1 MMMVIMMNDSKLNNM
16 AQIKSFLAET
26 KEIEFNKKSQKEA
39 YRWIEETLR
48 KFTYVILSK
57 KEKGLIRRYLMKIT
71 GYSRAQLTRHI
82 NQYRKTG
89 QVKIKEYERHK
100 FEKKYTPR
108 DIQLLAQT
116 AQVHD
121 SPNGASL
128 KKTLERMAGE
138 YQKEEYLNISHISVS
153 HIYNLK
159 KKVSYL
165 RSVASY
171 QKTNKGK
178 GKTIG
183 VRCRPQPQGQPGY
196 LRVDTIHQGDRERQK
211 GVYHINTVCELTQWE
226 VIGAAEKITEEY
238 LLPLLENIIVNYPFR
253 IINFHCDNGSEYI
266 NQKVVEMLNRLLIK
280 LTKSRPRH
288 SNDNALI
295 ESKNGWVVRK
305 WLGYSHIRGEHAQR
319 INDFYFECFN
329 EYLNFHRPCAFP
341 TEVIDSKGKIKKKY
355 YYQDYQTPY
364 EKLKSIPDAQKY
376 LKDGITLE
384 MLDKKAKRYT
394 DNEMAEKVQLA
405 RDKLFDKIL
414 AA

>member
-1 MMMVIMMNDSKLNNM
+1 MMMVIMINDSKLNSM

-26 KEIEFNKKSQKEA
+26 KEIVFNKKSKKEA

-48 KFTYVILSK
+48 KFTYVLLSK
-57 KEKGLIRRYLMKIT
+57 KEKRLIRRYPMKIT
-71 GYSRAQLTRHI
+71 GYSRSQLARQI
-82 NQYRKTG
+82 KQYRKTG
-89 QVKIKEYERHK
+89 QVKIKEYDRHK
-100 FEKKYTPR
+100 FQKKYTPR
-108 DIQLLAQT
+108 DIQLLAKT
-116 AQVHD
+116 AQLHD

-128 KKTLERMAGE
+128 KKTLERMVRE
-138 YQKEEYLNISHISVS
+138 YGKAEYLNITHISVS

-178 GKTIG
+178 AIGLRGK
-183 VRCRPQPQGQPGY
+183 PQPEGKPGY
-196 LRVDTIHQGDRERQK
+196 LRVDTIHQGDREGQK
-211 GVYHINTVCELTQWE
+211 GVYHINTVDEIIQWE

-238 LLPLLENIIVNYPFR
+238 LLPLLEKMIASYPYRIVY
-253 IINFHCDNGSEYI
+253 FHADNGSEYI
-266 NQKVVEMLNRLLIK
+266 NQKVAAMLNRLLIK

-288 SNDNALI
+288 SNDNALV
-295 ESKNGWVVRK
+295 ETKNGWVVRK
-305 WLGYSHIRGEHAQR
+305 WLGYSHIRGEPASG
-319 INDFYFECFN
+319 INDFYFACFN

-341 TEVIDSKGKIKKKY
+341 TEVMDKKGKIKKKY

-384 MLDKKAKRYT
+384 SLDRIAHRYT
-394 DNEMAEKVQLA
+394 DNEMAQKVQVA
-405 RDKLFDKIL
+405 RDKLFDKIVV
-414 AA
+414 A

>member
-128 KKTLERMAGE
+128 K
-138 YQKEEYLNISHISVS
+138 
-153 HIYNLK
+153 
-159 KKVSYL
+159 
-165 RSVASY
+165 
-171 QKTNKGK
+171 
-178 GKTIG
+178 
-183 VRCRPQPQGQPGY
+183 
-196 LRVDTIHQGDRERQK
+196 
-211 GVYHINTVCELTQWE
+211 
-226 VIGAAEKITEEY
+226 
-238 LLPLLENIIVNYPFR
+238 
-253 IINFHCDNGSEYI
+253 
-266 NQKVVEMLNRLLIK
+266 
-280 LTKSRPRH
+280 
-288 SNDNALI
+288 
-295 ESKNGWVVRK
+295 
-305 WLGYSHIRGEHAQR
+305 
-319 INDFYFECFN
+319 
-329 EYLNFHRPCAFP
+329 
-341 TEVIDSKGKIKKKY
+341 
-355 YYQDYQTPY
+355 
-364 EKLKSIPDAQKY
+364 
-376 LKDGITLE
+376 
-384 MLDKKAKRYT
+384 
-394 DNEMAEKVQLA
+394 
-405 RDKLFDKIL
+405 
-414 AA
+414 